1 MTRPP
6 SNEIDAA
13 RARSRARRESQVRS
27 LATPL
32 ASAAIATLMLA
43 DPSGAEAAGLGRLA
57 VQSALGQPLV
67 AEVELTLRPG
77 ESLADLSAR
86 VVIPPSQSAGAA
98 DPHHNAIL
106 AGAAVSAH
114 RRANG
119 QPYLRI
125 RTMRPLSEPLLE
137 FIVEVQG
144 GGGAVGRWYAALLD
158 PPGYLDSIAP
168 PRSEMQNIG
177 RPVIAPL
184 PGTGL
189 AAGQAA
195 SGGATEGMAPAREV
209 AAPSAPAP
217 SPRVVEPRA
226 PRAVAPPAPRPA
238 PTPRAEA
245 PPVPTGPV
253 DGRYGPVR
261 AGETLFSIASR
272 LRPAGVSVEQMLTAL
287 HRANP
292 GAFIDGN
299 MAKLRAG
306 SVLVVP
312 PEMPVAAAAAPR
324 APADAMPP
332 RPATPVQPSPGGASD
347 RLAIV
352 DPAAANDGSLSAD
365 ESLLIRRRQV
375 LEGELAARQEELRAV
390 NERISQFQVG
400 DLSERIRALE
410 DVARRRQA
418 ELEAVSRR
426 IEELAAPD
434 TPSAATPLAAG
445 TETSVEAAG
454 DTATPPA
461 QPASMA
467 SAPASAPATGATAP
481 GAPGTSVGS
490 GSRPATP
497 MSPAAAAEPEEAFDP
512 LLVTGLSGL
521 ALAFIGGLGFWWWRR
536 RRESRAAVHSRVP
549 AMTAVAAGPMSLGPR
564 SISPDPAFSRPGGE
578 ISGMVDTGQ
587 APHSVDPAV
596 RAQLDA
602 LAKEWA
608 EEEAAK
614 AAPKPQ
620 ASTGTRPP
628 SIDDDSLDFSLEP
641 LPSEQEAE
649 RKNGKSGLD
658 LRLD

>member
-1 MTRPP
+1 VTRPP
-6 SNEIDAA
+6 SDDIDTA
-13 RARSRARRESQVRS
+13 RARSRARCDSHVRS
-27 LATPL
+27 LARPL
-32 ASAAIATLMLA
+32 AGAAIATVLLGGPGDA
-43 DPSGAEAAGLGRLA
+43 RAAGLGRLA

-77 ESLADLSAR
+77 ESLTDLSAR
-86 VVIPPSQSAGAA
+86 VVIPQSQSGAAA

-158 PPGYLDSIAP
+158 PPGYVDTIAA
-168 PRSEMQNIG
+168 PRTEMQNSG

-184 PGTGL
+184 TGAGL
-189 AAGQAA
+189 AASQAA
-195 SGGATEGMAPAREV
+195 PAAPAERTM
-209 AAPSAPAP
+209 PPRDIAPAP
-217 SPRVVEPRA
+217 ALAPAPRIVEPRA
-226 PRAVAPPAPRPA
+226 PRVVATPAPRPVAPPRAEAPPAPRPA
-238 PTPRAEA
+238 DPI
-245 PPVPTGPV
+245 

-261 AGETLFSIASR
+261 PGETLFGIASR
-272 LRPAGVSVEQMLTAL
+272 LRPAGVSVEQMQAAL

-306 SVLVVP
+306 SVLV
-312 PEMPVAAAAAPR
+312 MPNETPIATGATPAAPR
-324 APADAMPP
+324 AAPDPTPP
-332 RPATPVQPSPGGASD
+332 RAVAPPPPAPGGSGD
-347 RLAIV
+347 RLQIV
-352 DPAAANDGSLSAD
+352 DPAANEGALSAD
-365 ESLLIRRRQV
+365 EAQLIRRRQV
-375 LEGELAARQEELRAV
+375 LEGELVARQDELRTV

-410 DVARRRQA
+410 DIAQRRQA

-426 IEELAAPD
+426 IEELAATEAPAPAG
-434 TPSAATPLAAG
+434 TIGAAAPVSPAPTAGTQAAATPA
-445 TETSVEAAG
+445 EAVPAKG
-454 DTATPPA
+454 ARTTATPGTPPA
-461 QPASMA
+461 APTPS
-467 SAPASAPATGATAP
+467 SAPVEADEALD
-481 GAPGTSVGS
+481 
-490 GSRPATP
+490 P
-497 MSPAAAAEPEEAFDP
+497 M
-512 LLVTGLSGL
+512 LVAGLSGL
-521 ALAFIGGLGFWWWRR
+521 VLAFVGGLGIWWWRR
-536 RRESRAAVHSRVP
+536 RRESRPEVHPVAP
-549 AMTAVAAGPMSLGPR
+549 AMSAAAAGPMSFGPR
-564 SISPDPAFSRPGGE
+564 SVAPDPAFSRPGGE
-578 ISGMVDTGQ
+578 ISGLVDTGQ

-614 AAPKPQ
+614 AAPKAAK
-620 ASTGTRPP
+620 ASGTRPP

-641 LPSEQEAE
+641 LPHEQEAE
-649 RKNGKSGLD
+649 QKNGKSGLD